1 MFGAAQFQQ
10 CPTLLHVLRRE
21 RSLCKRSLCKPF
33 DCTLPFC
40 KLLCNK
46 LLGLRDIHKKR
57 YSIAGLN
64 IFLFANAIIP
74 LFDTGD

>member
-10 CPTLLHVLRRE
+10 CPTLLQVLRRE
-21 RSLCKRSLCKPF
+21 RPLCKPF

-40 KLLCNK
+40 KLFCNK